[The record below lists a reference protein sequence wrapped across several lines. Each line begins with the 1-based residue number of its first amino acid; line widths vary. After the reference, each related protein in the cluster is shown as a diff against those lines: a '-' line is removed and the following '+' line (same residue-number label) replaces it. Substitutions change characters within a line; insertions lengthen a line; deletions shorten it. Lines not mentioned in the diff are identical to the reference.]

1 MNWKEVSVAPRDQC
15 DNYNNCGGFTPI
27 SQRQWSIDNWTDG
40 CVRKTSL
47 ECGSD
52 VFVPIAGLKL
62 PDMINFLVNKSMS
75 LEECDLQCR
84 RNCSCTAYANSDIR
98 EGGSGCILWFGDL
111 FDLRQFGGT

>member
-15 DNYNNCGGFTPI
+15 DNYNNCGVNGICNIAITPPCECLQGFTPI

-52 VFVPIAGLKL
+52 VFVPIAGLK
-62 PDMINFLVNKSMS
+62 FL
-75 LEECDLQCR
+75 
-84 RNCSCTAYANSDIR
+84 T
-98 EGGSGCILWFGDL
+98 
-111 FDLRQFGGT
+111 